1 MYACIYVYIYIYTY
15 IYIYGLMY
23 VCIYVYIYTYIHTYI
38 YTCIYI
44 IYIYIYLHIYIY
56 IYAYAYIKFDGNF
69 GKVKHRSYQLFL
81 SGGFLIVEML
91 QDADAIYFHDRV
103 LSIFIVNWVPNIN
116 KMCINTVSER
126 KKTVTE
132 FRLSDIIKFLIIIF
146 IYLPIYLSI
155 YIYLVLKSRIFLF
168 IQKFSC
174 LFSFLLFLNLFA

>member
-1 MYACIYVYIYIYTY
+1 MYVCMYICIYIHIYIHIYIRADVCMYICVYIYIYTY
-15 IYIYGLMY
+15 IYIYMH
-23 VCIYVYIYTYIHTYI
+23 IYN
-38 YTCIYI
+38 
-44 IYIYIYLHIYIY
+44 IYIY

-91 QDADAIYFHDRV
+91 QDVDAIYFHDRV